1 MHRIA
6 FLSPLGGVG
15 RTTLAAHV
23 ATLLAQRGQPTL
35 AIDLSPQNALG
46 LHLGLQAPPA
56 SGWHPAQARWW
67 GDCALENSAGV
78 RLLPHGAWSGS
89 VGTARHEPGW
99 LQAQIAGLDLPP
111 GSTVV
116 LDTPP
121 LPAPLALQA
130 AQCASLAV
138 LVVDASVRSLRLQDA
153 LRDAIAQFPAGVRWA
168 VALTGADPRS
178 AARREAL
185 HTLRAQWQ
193 EHLIPYPLHADEHV
207 QQALAQALCVHQH
220 APQSQAAHDLQGLAD
235 WIAQACGLDGAAP

>member
-56 SGWHPAQARWW
+56 GGWHPAQGRWW

-138 LVVDASVRSLRLQDA
+138 LVVDASVRSLRMQGA

-193 EHLIPYPLHADEHV
+193 EHLIPYPLHADEH
-207 QQALAQALCVHQH
+207 
-220 APQSQAAHDLQGLAD
+220 LQGLAD